1 MKEDG
6 EKDKMKENERKEDEE
21 NNDGMKEDGK
31 KREGRKE
38 DREKEDGGED
48 GRNKDREEDGKKEDG
63 GEDGRKEDGG
73 EDGRK
78 EDGGYLE
85 GVDRNCLIGVVLQRS
100 QVEGEGAELKRSI
113 SQIEQ
118 LPIQPLFQF
127 QHFNCCHQRTVHVIC
142 NLHSWWINVG
152 RRWKKKECRRG
163 GGRETLNDKRTPWSS
178 TVLRKVKLERR
189 PTSVF

>member
-73 EDGRK
+73 